1 MRGNCLRM
9 LEKLR
14 ECVIFNENHCD
25 NRIQYS
31 FAISDFATVFSFML
45 NAPLIILLL
54 YKDLFFMLLLLERR
68 SEGSKVEAMCDNMRA
83 KLQCYLEAIVCVV
96 DVPVRN
102 LRRPAFLLILLT
114 G

>member
-1 MRGNCLRM
+1 M
-9 LEKLR
+9 
-14 ECVIFNENHCD
+14 IFNENHCD

-68 SEGSKVEAMCDNMRA
+68 SEGSKVEAMCENMRA
-83 KLQCYLEAIVCVV
+83 KL
-96 DVPVRN
+96 
-102 LRRPAFLLILLT
+102 
-114 G
+114 